1 MEEKGADEDSDGNS
15 VSVDGISV
23 KVLGVGVET
32 TDAVDVDV
40 SQVDSVDAY
49 VWEVCAGEIGP
60 SLLYVREDD

>member
-15 VSVDGISV
+15 VSADGLSV
-23 KVLGVGVET
+23 KVFGVGEET
-32 TDAVDVDV
+32 TDAVDVAV

-49 VWEVCAGEIGP
+49 VWEVCAKEIGP